1 VIRHWLFAPLAFV
14 AFQSFAQTSLQQQI
28 AQLAKQA
35 QGNVGVACSLPGT
48 NLNCDLN
55 PNQHQPMQ
63 STFKLPLGMFVLHE
77 VEQGKLSL
85 NQPIRFLPSDIY
97 PGTYSPLQ
105 DMYPK
110 AGVDVPLKQ
119 LVELTVGRSDNV
131 AADILLRITGG
142 PPALQKYLESLG
154 LKGFQVQDSE
164 RTLHDDERLQ
174 YRDYAEPAAF
184 VRLLRRL
191 ADNSPLNPEHTKFI
205 LDIMTTSPSGPKRL
219 RGLLP
224 EYTVVAHK
232 TGTSGYDQ
240 GIAAATNDVGLITL
254 PDGRR
259 LALAVLITD
268 AHADEAAVEHTIAA
282 IAKACYEAAVL
293 TTSK

>member
-1 VIRHWLFAPLAFV
+1 
-14 AFQSFAQTSLQQQI
+14 
-28 AQLAKQA
+28 
-35 QGNVGVACSLPGT
+35 
-48 NLNCDLN
+48 
-55 PNQHQPMQ
+55 MQ

-85 NQPIRFLPSDIY
+85 DQPIRFLPSDIY

-119 LVELTVGRSDNV
+119 LVELTVGRSDNA
-131 AADILLRITGG
+131 AADILLRLTGG
-142 PPALQKYLESLG
+142 PSALQQYLVSLG
-154 LKGFQVQDSE
+154 LKGFAVRDTE

-174 YRDYAEPAAF
+174 YRDYAEPVAF
-184 VRLLRRL
+184 VQLLRRL
-191 ADNSPLNPEHTKFI
+191 ADNSPLNAEHTKFV
-205 LDIMTTSPSGPKRL
+205 LDIMTASPSGPKRL

-224 EYTVVAHK
+224 ENTVVAHK
-232 TGTSGYDQ
+232 TGTSGYVH
-240 GIAAATNDVGLITL
+240 GMAAATNDVGLITL

-282 IAKACYEAAVL
+282 IAKACYEAAL
-293 TTSK
+293 ITTSK